1 MCVRRG
7 VEKMEFWIVIGV
19 ISVTAI
25 ITDMISSNKK
35 TEIKRI
41 QAELKLEQLKY
52 ENYERETEKL
62 RLELEH
68 SKQLLLEQKEEA
80 K

>member
-1 MCVRRG
+1 
-7 VEKMEFWIVIGV
+7 MEFWIVAGIIGF
-19 ISVTAI
+19 TAI
-25 ITDMISSNKK
+25 ITDMISTNKK
-35 TEIKRI
+35 TEVKRI
-41 QAELKLEQLKY
+41 QAEIKLEQLKL

-68 SKQLLLEQKEEA
+68 SKQLLLEHKEEM

>member
-1 MCVRRG
+1 
-7 VEKMEFWIVIGV
+7 MEFWIVIGV
-19 ISVTAI
+19 IAVTAI

-35 TEIKRI
+35 TEVKRI
-41 QAELKLEQLKY
+41 QAELKLEQLKL

-68 SKQLLLEQKEEA
+68 SKQLLLEHKEDT

>member
-1 MCVRRG
+1 MG
-7 VEKMEFWIVIGV
+7 FWIVIG
-19 ISVTAI
+19 IIAVTAI
-25 ITDMISSNKK
+25 ITDMISTNKK
-35 TEIKRI
+35 TEVKRI
-41 QAELKLEQLKY
+41 QAEIKLEQLKL

-68 SKQLLLEQKEEA
+68 SKQLLLEHKEEM

>member
-1 MCVRRG
+1 MG
-7 VEKMEFWIVIGV
+7 FWIVVGIIG
-19 ISVTAI
+19 VTAI
-25 ITDMISSNKK
+25 ITDMISTNKK
-35 TEIKRI
+35 TEVKRI
-41 QAELKLEQLKY
+41 QAEIKLEQLKL

-68 SKQLLLEQKEEA
+68 SKQLLLEHKEGM

>member
-1 MCVRRG
+1 M
-7 VEKMEFWIVIGV
+7 FWIVIGV
-19 ISVTAI
+19 IAVTAI

-35 TEIKRI
+35 TEVKRI
-41 QAELKLEQLKY
+41 QAELKLEQLKL

-68 SKQLLLEQKEEA
+68 SKQLLLEHKEEI

>member
-1 MCVRRG
+1 MG
-7 VEKMEFWIVIGV
+7 FWIVIGV
-19 ISVTAI
+19 IAVTGI

-35 TEIKRI
+35 TEVKRI
-41 QAELKLEQLKY
+41 QAEIKLEQLKL

-68 SKQLLLEQKEEA
+68 SKQLLLEHKEEM

>member
-1 MCVRRG
+1 MG
-7 VEKMEFWIVIGV
+7 FWIVIG
-19 ISVTAI
+19 IIAVTAI
-25 ITDMISSNKK
+25 ITDMISTNKK
-35 TEIKRI
+35 TEVKRI
-41 QAELKLEQLKY
+41 QAEIKLEQLKL

-68 SKQLLLEQKEEA
+68 SKQLLLEHREEM

>member
-1 MCVRRG
+1 MG
-7 VEKMEFWIVIGV
+7 FWIVIGIV
-19 ISVTAI
+19 AVTAI
-25 ITDMISSNKK
+25 ITDMISTNKK
-35 TEIKRI
+35 TEVKRI
-41 QAELKLEQLKY
+41 QAEIKLEQLKL

-68 SKQLLLEQKEEA
+68 SKQLLLEHREEM

>member
-1 MCVRRG
+1 M
-7 VEKMEFWIVIGV
+7 FWIVIGV
-19 ISVTAI
+19 IGVTAI
-25 ITDMISSNKK
+25 ITDMISTNKK
-35 TEIKRI
+35 TEVKRI
-41 QAELKLEQLKY
+41 QAELKLEQLKL

-68 SKQLLLEQKEEA
+68 SKQLLLEHKEEM

>member
-1 MCVRRG
+1 MG
-7 VEKMEFWIVIGV
+7 FWIVVGIIG
-19 ISVTAI
+19 VTAI
-25 ITDMISSNKK
+25 ITDMISTNKK
-35 TEIKRI
+35 TEVKRI
-41 QAELKLEQLKY
+41 QAEIKLEQLKL

-68 SKQLLLEQKEEA
+68 SKQLLLEHKEEI

>member
-1 MCVRRG
+1 
-7 VEKMEFWIVIGV
+7 MEFFIVIGV
-19 ISVTAI
+19 IAVTAI

-35 TEIKRI
+35 IEVKRI
-41 QAELKLEQLKY
+41 QAELKLEQLKL

-62 RLELEH
+62 RLELEQ
-68 SKQLLLEQKEEA
+68 SKQLLLEHKEEM

>member
-1 MCVRRG
+1 MMV
-7 VEKMEFWIVIGV
+7 FWIVIGV
-19 ISVTAI
+19 IGLTAI
-25 ITDMISSNKK
+25 ITDMVSTNKK
-35 TEIKRI
+35 TDVKRI
-41 QAELKLEQLKY
+41 QAEIKLEQLKL

-68 SKQLLLEQKEEA
+68 SKKLLLEHKEEM

>member
-1 MCVRRG
+1 M
-7 VEKMEFWIVIGV
+7 FWIVVGIIG
-19 ISVTAI
+19 VTAI
-25 ITDMISSNKK
+25 ITDMISTNKK
-35 TEIKRI
+35 TEVKRI
-41 QAELKLEQLKY
+41 QAEMKLEQLKL

-68 SKQLLLEQKEEA
+68 SKQLLLEHKEEM

>member
-1 MCVRRG
+1 
-7 VEKMEFWIVIGV
+7 MEFWIVIGV

-25 ITDMISSNKK
+25 VTDMISKNKK
-35 TEIKRI
+35 IEVKRI
-41 QAELKLEQLKY
+41 ETELKLEQKKL

-68 SKQLLLEQKEEA
+68 SKQLLLEDKGEN

>member
-1 MCVRRG
+1 MYDEVM
-7 VEKMEFWIVIGV
+7 KMSFWIVIG
-19 ISVTAI
+19 IIAVTAI

-35 TEIKRI
+35 TEVKRI
-41 QAELKLEQLKY
+41 QAELKLEQLKL

-68 SKQLLLEQKEEA
+68 SKQLLLEHKEEI

>member
-1 MCVRRG
+1 
-7 VEKMEFWIVIGV
+7 MEFWIVIGV
-19 ISVTAI
+19 ICVTAI

-35 TEIKRI
+35 TEVKRI
-41 QAELKLEQLKY
+41 QAELKLEQLKL

-68 SKQLLLEQKEEA
+68 SKQLLLEHKEER

>member
-1 MCVRRG
+1 
-7 VEKMEFWIVIGV
+7 MEFWIVVGV
-19 ISVTAI
+19 IAVTAI

-35 TEIKRI
+35 TEVKRI
-41 QAELKLEQLKY
+41 QAELKLEQLKL
-52 ENYERETEKL
+52 ENYERETEKM

-68 SKQLLLEQKEEA
+68 SKRILLEHKEDS

>member
-1 MCVRRG
+1 MY
-7 VEKMEFWIVIGV
+7 FWIVIGV
-19 ISVTAI
+19 IAVTAI

-35 TEIKRI
+35 TEVKRI
-41 QAELKLEQLKY
+41 QAELKLEQLKL

-68 SKQLLLEQKEEA
+68 SKQLLLEHKEEI

>member
-1 MCVRRG
+1 
-7 VEKMEFWIVIGV
+7 MEFWIVVGV
-19 ISVTAI
+19 IAVTAI

-35 TEIKRI
+35 TEVKRI
-41 QAELKLEQLKY
+41 QAEIKLEQLKL
-52 ENYERETEKL
+52 ENYERETERM

-68 SKQLLLEQKEEA
+68 SKRILLEHKEDS

>member
-1 MCVRRG
+1 
-7 VEKMEFWIVIGV
+7 MEFWIVIGV
-19 ISVTAI
+19 IAVTAI

-35 TEIKRI
+35 TEVKRI
-41 QAELKLEQLKY
+41 QAELKLEQLKL
-52 ENYERETEKL
+52 ENYERETEKM

-68 SKQLLLEQKEEA
+68 SKRILLEHKEDS

>member
-1 MCVRRG
+1 MYGEVINMG
-7 VEKMEFWIVIGV
+7 FWIVIGV
-19 ISVTAI
+19 IAVTAI

-35 TEIKRI
+35 TEVKRI
-41 QAELKLEQLKY
+41 QAELKLEQLKL

-68 SKQLLLEQKEEA
+68 SKQLLLEHKEEI

>member
-1 MCVRRG
+1 
-7 VEKMEFWIVIGV
+7 MEFWIVIGV
-19 ISVTAI
+19 IAVTAI

-35 TEIKRI
+35 TEVKRI
-41 QAELKLEQLKY
+41 QAELKLEQLKL
-52 ENYERETEKL
+52 ENYERETEKM

-68 SKQLLLEQKEEA
+68 SKQILLEHKEDS

>member
-1 MCVRRG
+1 M
-7 VEKMEFWIVIGV
+7 FWIVIG
-19 ISVTAI
+19 IIAVTAI

-35 TEIKRI
+35 TEVKRI
-41 QAELKLEQLKY
+41 HAELKLEQLKL

-68 SKQLLLEQKEEA
+68 SKQLLLEHKEEI